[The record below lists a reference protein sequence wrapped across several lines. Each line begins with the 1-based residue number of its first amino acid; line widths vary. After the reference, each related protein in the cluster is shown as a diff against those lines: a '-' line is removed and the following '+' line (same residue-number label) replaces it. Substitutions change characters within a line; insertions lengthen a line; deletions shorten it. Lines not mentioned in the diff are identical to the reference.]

1 MREFVAKNP
10 KQLDICLKL
19 LYAERIKFSVRVS
32 ENTKKKIEYH
42 ISADATDE
50 KVEKLQKQYR
60 ILIS

>member
-19 LYAERIKFSVRVS
+19 LYAERVGFSVEVC
-32 ENTKKKIEYH
+32 ENTKRKIEYK
-42 ISADATDE
+42 ALVDVQEQRFNELLE
-50 KVEKLQKQYR
+50 KYR